1 MGLGKKLKAWLGQGK
16 TVVEA
21 EKADTALAPVEPVPA
36 RRGDGDP
43 GSSDNQEARASNG
56 ATIKLSITMEMPL
69 CVELAVTTTFA
80 KKAVRSLAD
89 HRGLKERDVL
99 ECQAMLQRDP
109 SNTAD
114 RNAVDVVVDGTRVG
128 CLPGYLAAHFVLDA
142 GTAVPVQY
150 QLHILRGED
159 KLRAKAYV
167 WMGDGQPEW
176 SHDRQ
181 NPPALTARERVL
193 ETARG
198 QSDLVKEALAEGGSR
213 AAEFQKAMVNGV
225 HYLQLAEPI
234 KQLKREGRLKEAL
247 HWCYVAIESAEKGR
261 QGSIPAPAYTREAA
275 IVHRKL
281 GERKEE
287 IAVLKR
293 WLEFC
298 PPESRAGSDIG
309 IRLANLEAKS
319 APRTKPKDQTN
330 PKAT

>member
-21 EKADTALAPVEPVPA
+21 GRTDTALAPVEPISA

-43 GSSDNQEARASNG
+43 RSSRGQKAGASNG
-56 ATIKLSITMEMPL
+56 ANIKLSITMEMPL
-69 CVELAVTTTFA
+69 CVELAGTTTFA
-80 KKAVRSLAD
+80 KEAVRALVD

-109 SNTAD
+109 SNTVD
-114 RNAVDVVVDGTRVG
+114 TNAVDVVVDGARVG
-128 CLPGYLAAHFVLDA
+128 CLPGYMAAHVVLDA

-150 QLHILRGED
+150 QLHIFRGED

-167 WMGDGQPEW
+167 WMGDGQPDW

-213 AAEFQKAMVNGV
+213 AAEFQRAMVNGV

-261 QGSIPAPAYTREAA
+261 QGSFPASAYTWEAA
-275 IVHRKL
+275 IVHRKR
-281 GERKEE
+281 GEREEE

-293 WLEFC
+293 WLAYC
-298 PPESRAGSDIG
+298 SPESRADTGIG
-309 IRLANLEAKS
+309 IRLAKLEANAKNES
-319 APRTKPKDQTN
+319 IPKG
-330 PKAT
+330 K

>member
-1 MGLGKKLKAWLGQGK
+1 MGLGKKLKAWLGQSK

-21 EKADTALAPVEPVPA
+21 EKADTALAPVGPVPA
-36 RRGDGDP
+36 RRGEGDP
-43 GSSDNQEARASNG
+43 GPAEEHEARASSG
-56 ATIKLSITMEMPL
+56 ANTKLSITMEMPML
-69 CVELAVTTTFA
+69 VELAGTTTFA
-80 KKAVRSLAD
+80 KEAVRALAD

-109 SNTAD
+109 SNTVD
-114 RNAVDVVVDGTRVG
+114 TNAVDVVVDGARVG
-128 CLPGYLAAHFVLDA
+128 CLPGYLATHIVLDA
-142 GTAVPVQY
+142 GTAEPVQY

-213 AAEFQKAMVNGV
+213 AAEFQRAMVNGV

-261 QGSIPAPAYTREAA
+261 QGSFPAPAYTREAA
-275 IVHRKL
+275 IIHRKL
-281 GERKEE
+281 GEREEE

-293 WLEFC
+293 WLAYC
-298 PPESRAGSDIG
+298 PPDSRADTDIG
-309 IRLANLEAKS
+309 MRLAKLEAKS
-319 APRTKPKDQTN
+319 KDESN
-330 PKAT
+330 PKGG